1 MKIKLYNPT
10 EPQKDFYR
18 LVHDDKPFISCV
30 VAGRQTGKTF
40 FMQNDA
46 VMRALNN
53 PRHRMF
59 WVSPIQDQANK
70 VMKDVEAMFSGHQDL
85 WTQMV
90 KRFDRK
96 SNEMYFYNGSF
107 IKFRSADSGDNL
119 RGATLDYIYLDEA
132 AYMKL
137 DFINEVLLPMV
148 TRTNGRVCAA
158 STFNGPNWFYDW
170 YREGQM
176 ESSWDQIKSIKR
188 TYLDLKDPSVDK
200 TVLGIKKSMTRG
212 QFDQEF
218 LCKPVSAN
226 ALFSNIE
233 EAVSADIADTTSE
246 RIYIGMD
253 IGVAQDYTVLT
264 AMNELH
270 DVISIDRFNFK
281 EENMDSEE
289 FKQRIKDFYLHHDK
303 DGLLAAAY
311 FEINNND
318 LLFDDL
324 TDDDRLYKMVPFHTT
339 SKTKPIIVKNLIK
352 LFEERQIRIP
362 RNEDL
367 IKELYDFKSKRN
379 PITGNLQFSNTEGKH
394 DDMVM
399 SLAICAH
406 CVTEEQEGGVTM
418 FL

>member
-1 MKIKLYNPT
+1 MKLKLYNPT
-10 EPQKDFYR
+10 KPQVDFHT
-18 LVHDDKPFISCV
+18 LVHEDKPFISCI

-46 VMRALNN
+46 IMRALNN

-70 VMKDVEAMFSGHQDL
+70 VMKDIEAMFSKHQDL
-85 WTQMV
+85 WTQII
-90 KRFDRK
+90 KRYDRK
-96 SNEMYFYNGSF
+96 ANEMYFYNGSF

-148 TRTNGRVCAA
+148 TRTGGRVAA
-158 STFNGPNWFYDW
+158 SSTFNGPNWFYEW
-170 YREGQM
+170 YKEGQA
-176 ESSWDQIKSIKR
+176 EENWHQIKSLKR
-188 TYLDLKDPSVDK
+188 TYLDLNDPKVDA
-200 TVLGIKKSMTRG
+200 TVLGIKKSMTKG

-226 ALFSNIE
+226 ALFSNVE
-233 EAVSADIADTTSE
+233 EAID
-246 RIYIGMD
+246 RIGITEPYKRVYIGMD

-264 AMNELH
+264 AITE
-270 DVISIDRFNFK
+270 DYKVIAIDRFNFK

-289 FKQRIKDFYLHHDK
+289 FKQRIKDFYLHQDK
-303 DGLLAAAY
+303 EGKLAAAY
-311 FEINNND
+311 FEVNNND

-324 TDDDRLYKMVPFHTT
+324 TEDERLYKMIPFNTT
-339 SKTKPIIVKNLIK
+339 SKTKPLIVKNLMK
-352 LFEERQIRIP
+352 LFEDKLITVPNHTE
-362 RNEDL
+362 L

-399 SLAICAH
+399 SLAIAAYCAF
-406 CVTEEQEGGVTM
+406 EEQDGGVTM

>member
-1 MKIKLYNPT
+1 MQIKLYKPT
-10 EPQKDFYR
+10 EPQVDFHR
-18 LVHDDKPFISCV
+18 LVHEDSPFISCL

-40 FMQNDA
+40 FMQNDC

-53 PRHRMF
+53 PKHRMF

-70 VMKDVEAMFSGHQDL
+70 VMKDIEGMFSSHQDL
-85 WTQMV
+85 WTKII
-90 KRFDRK
+90 KRYDRK
-96 SNEMYFYNGSF
+96 ANEMYFYNGSF

-148 TRTNGRVCAA
+148 TRTGGKVSAA

-170 YREGQM
+170 YKEGQQ
-176 ESSWDQIKSIKR
+176 EENWEQIKSIKK
-188 TYLDLKDPSVDK
+188 TYLDLNDDNVAK
-200 TVLGIKKSMTRG
+200 TVLGIKKSMTKA

-226 ALFSNIE
+226 ALFSNVE
-233 EAVSADIADTTSE
+233 DAVVDKLDTRCE
-246 RIYIGMD
+246 RTYIGMD

-264 AMNELH
+264 AMS
-270 DVISIDRFNFK
+270 DDYRVIDIDRFNYK
-281 EENMDSEE
+281 EEGMDYEE
-289 FKQRIKDFYLHHDK
+289 FKERIKSFYLKHDRS
-303 DGLLAAAY
+303 LAAAY
-311 FEINNND
+311 FEVNNND

-324 TDDDRLYKMVPFHTT
+324 TDDDRLYKLIPFTT
-339 SKTKPIIVKNLIK
+339 SAQSKPEIIRNLIK
-352 LFEERQIRIP
+352 LFEDKVIKIP
-362 RNEDL
+362 KNTDL

-379 PITGNLQFSNTEGKH
+379 AITGNLQFSNTDGKH

-399 SLAICAH
+399 SLAICAY
-406 CVTEEQEGGVTM
+406 CAVEEQDGGVTL

>member
-1 MKIKLYNPT
+1 MQIKLYKPT
-10 EPQKDFYR
+10 EPQVDFHR
-18 LVHDDKPFISCV
+18 LVHDDSPFISCL

-40 FMQNDA
+40 YMQNDA

-53 PRHRMF
+53 PKHRMF

-70 VMKDVEAMFSGHQDL
+70 VMKDIEGMFSSHQDL
-85 WTQMV
+85 WTKII
-90 KRFDRK
+90 KRYDRK
-96 SNEMYFYNGSF
+96 ANEMYFYNGSF

-148 TRTNGRVCAA
+148 TRTGGKVSAA

-170 YREGQM
+170 YKEGQQ
-176 ESSWDQIKSIKR
+176 EENWEQIKSIKR
-188 TYLDLKDPSVDK
+188 TYLDLNDDNVAK
-200 TVLGIKKSMTRG
+200 TVLGIKKSMTKA

-226 ALFSNIE
+226 ALFSNVE
-233 EAVSADIADTTSE
+233 DAVVDKLDTRCE
-246 RIYIGMD
+246 RTYIGMD

-264 AMNELH
+264 AMS
-270 DVISIDRFNFK
+270 DDYRVIDIDRFNYK
-281 EENMDSEE
+281 EEGMDYEE
-289 FKQRIKDFYLHHDK
+289 FKERIKSLYLKHDRN
-303 DGLLAAAY
+303 LAAAY
-311 FEINNND
+311 FEVNNND

-324 TDDDRLYKMVPFHTT
+324 TDDDRLYKLIPFTT
-339 SKTKPIIVKNLIK
+339 SAQSKPEIIRNLIK
-352 LFEERQIRIP
+352 LFEDKVIKIP
-362 RNEDL
+362 KNTDL

-379 PITGNLQFSNTEGKH
+379 AITGNLQFSNTDGKH

-399 SLAICAH
+399 SLAICAY
-406 CVTEEQEGGVTM
+406 CAAEEQDGGVTL

>member
-1 MKIKLYNPT
+1 MQIKLYNPT

-18 LVHDDKPFISCV
+18 LIHEDKPFISCL

-53 PRHRMF
+53 PKHRMF

-70 VMKDVEAMFSGHQDL
+70 VMKDIEAMFSNYQDL
-85 WTQMV
+85 WTQIV
-90 KRFDRK
+90 KRYDRK
-96 SNEMYFYNGSF
+96 ANELYFYNGSF

-158 STFNGPNWFYDW
+158 STFNGPNWFYEW
-170 YREGQM
+170 YKDGQVEGNW
-176 ESSWDQIKSIKR
+176 EQIKSIKR
-188 TYLDLKDPSVDK
+188 TYLDLNDENVAK
-200 TVLGIKKSMTRG
+200 TVLGIKKSMTKA

-218 LCKPVSAN
+218 LCRPVSAN
-226 ALFSNIE
+226 ALFSNVE
-233 EAVSADIADTTSE
+233 DAVTEMRFANHE

-264 AMNELH
+264 AMTENYE
-270 DVISIDRFNFK
+270 VIDIDRFNYKEEGMNSDEFK
-281 EENMDSEE
+281 E
-289 FKQRIKDFYLHHDK
+289 RIKAFYLKHDEK
-303 DGLLAAAY
+303 LTAAY
-311 FEINNND
+311 FEVNNND
-318 LLFDDL
+318 LLFDDI
-324 TDDDRLYKMVPFHTT
+324 TEDDRMYKLIPFLTT
-339 SKTKPIIVKNLIK
+339 AQSKPEMIRNLIK
-352 LFEERQIRIP
+352 LFEEKKIKIP
-362 RNEDL
+362 KNDDL
-367 IKELYDFKSKRN
+367 VKELYDFKSKRN
-379 PITGNLQFSNTEGKH
+379 AITGNLQFSNTDGKH

-399 SLAICAH
+399 SLAIAAYCAR
-406 CVTEEQEGGVTM
+406 EEQDGGVTM

>member
-1 MKIKLYNPT
+1 MNLKLYNPT
-10 EPQKDFYR
+10 KPQVDFHK
-18 LVHDDKPFISCV
+18 LVHEDKPFISAI

-40 FMQNDA
+40 YMQNDA

-70 VMKDVEAMFSGHQDL
+70 VMKDIEAMFSKHQDL
-85 WTQMV
+85 WTQII
-90 KRFDRK
+90 KRYDRK
-96 SNEMYFYNGSF
+96 ANEMYFYNGSF

-148 TRTNGRVCAA
+148 TRTGGRVTAA
-158 STFNGPNWFYDW
+158 STFNGPNWFFDW
-170 YREGQM
+170 YKEGQ
-176 ESSWDQIKSIKR
+176 EQENWHQIKSIKR
-188 TYLDLKDPSVDK
+188 TYLDLNDPKVES
-200 TVLGIKKSMTRG
+200 TVLGIKKSMTKG

-226 ALFSNIE
+226 ALFSNVE
-233 EAVSADIADTTSE
+233 DAVSDDIDLRCE

-264 AMNELH
+264 AITE
-270 DVISIDRFNFK
+270 DYRVIGIDRFNFK

-303 DGLLAAAY
+303 EGKLAAAY
-311 FEINNND
+311 FEVNNND

-324 TDDDRLYKMVPFHTT
+324 TEDERMYKMIPFSTT
-339 SKTKPIIVKNLIK
+339 SKTKPLIVKNLMK
-352 LFEERQIRIP
+352 LFEDNLITIP
-362 RNEDL
+362 RNTEL
-367 IKELYDFKSKRN
+367 VKELYDFKSKRN

-399 SLAICAH
+399 SLAICAY
-406 CVTEEQEGGVTM
+406 CAFEEQDGGVTM

>member
-1 MKIKLYNPT
+1 MQIKLYKPT

-18 LVHDDKPFISCV
+18 LVHKDQPFISTI

-40 FMQNDA
+40 FMQNDI

-53 PRHRMF
+53 PKHRMF

-70 VMKDVEAMFSGHQDL
+70 VMKDIEAMFSGHQEL
-85 WTQMV
+85 WTQLV

-96 SNEMYFYNGSF
+96 ANEMYFYNGSF

-148 TRTNGRVCAA
+148 TRTNGRVCAS
-158 STFNGPNWFYDW
+158 STFNGPNWFYEW
-170 YREGQM
+170 YKNGQV
-176 ESSWDQIKSIKR
+176 ESNWKQIKSIKR
-188 TYLDLKDPSVDK
+188 TYLDLNDPNVES
-200 TVLGIKKSMTRG
+200 TVMGIRQSMTKS

-218 LCKPVSAN
+218 LCKPTSAN

-233 EAVSADIADTTSE
+233 ESVQGNKPEYE
-246 RIYIGMD
+246 RVYIGMD

-264 AMNELH
+264 A
-270 DVISIDRFNFK
+270 ISENYDIIGIDRFNFK
-281 EENMDSEE
+281 EEGMDSEE
-289 FKQRIKDFYLHHDK
+289 FKQRIKDFYLHYESEDK
-303 DGLLAAAY
+303 LYAAY
-311 FEINNND
+311 FEVNNND
-318 LLFDDL
+318 LLFNDL
-324 TDDDRLYKMVPFHTT
+324 TDDDRLFKMVPFSTT
-339 SKTKPIIVKNLIK
+339 SKSKPEMIKNLMK
-352 LFEERQIRIP
+352 LFEDRLITIP
-362 RNEDL
+362 NNDDL
-367 IKELYDFKSKRN
+367 IKELYDFRSKRN

-399 SLAICAH
+399 SLAIAAYCAR
-406 CVTEEQEGGVTM
+406 EEQDGGVTM

>member
-1 MKIKLYNPT
+1 MQIKLYKPT
-10 EPQKDFYR
+10 EPQVDFHR
-18 LVHDDKPFISCV
+18 LVHDDSPFISCL

-40 FMQNDA
+40 YMQNDA

-53 PRHRMF
+53 PKHRMF

-70 VMKDVEAMFSGHQDL
+70 VMKDIEGMFSSHQDL
-85 WTQMV
+85 WTKII
-90 KRFDRK
+90 KRYDRK
-96 SNEMYFYNGSF
+96 ANEMYFYNGSF

-148 TRTNGRVCAA
+148 TRTGGKVTAA

-170 YREGQM
+170 YKEGQQ
-176 ESSWDQIKSIKR
+176 EENWEQIKSIKR
-188 TYLDLKDPSVDK
+188 TYLDLDDDNVAK
-200 TVLGIKKSMTRG
+200 TVLGIKKSMTKA

-226 ALFSNIE
+226 ALFSNVE
-233 EAVSADIADTTSE
+233 DAVVDKLDTRCE
-246 RIYIGMD
+246 RTYIGMD

-264 AMNELH
+264 AMS
-270 DVISIDRFNFK
+270 DDYRVIDIDRFNYK
-281 EENMDSEE
+281 EEGMDYEE
-289 FKQRIKDFYLHHDK
+289 FKARIKSFYLKHDRN
-303 DGLLAAAY
+303 LAAAY
-311 FEINNND
+311 FEVNNND

-324 TDDDRLYKMVPFHTT
+324 TDDDRLYKLIPFTT
-339 SKTKPIIVKNLIK
+339 SAQSKPEIIRNLIK
-352 LFEERQIRIP
+352 LFEDKVIKIP
-362 RNEDL
+362 KNTDL

-379 PITGNLQFSNTEGKH
+379 AITGNLQFSNTDGKH

-399 SLAICAH
+399 SLAICAY
-406 CVTEEQEGGVTM
+406 CAAEEQDGGVTL

>member
-1 MKIKLYNPT
+1 MQIKLYKPT
-10 EPQKDFYR
+10 QPQVDFHK
-18 LVHDDKPFISCV
+18 LVHEDAPFISCL

-40 FMQNDA
+40 YMQNDA

-53 PRHRMF
+53 PKHRMF

-70 VMKDVEAMFSGHQDL
+70 VMKDIEGMFSSHQDL
-85 WTQMV
+85 WTKII
-90 KRFDRK
+90 KRYDRK
-96 SNEMYFYNGSF
+96 ANEMYFYNGSF

-148 TRTNGRVCAA
+148 TRTGGKVTAA

-170 YREGQM
+170 FKEGQQ
-176 ESSWDQIKSIKR
+176 EENWEQIKSIKR
-188 TYLDLKDPSVDK
+188 TYLDLNDDNVAK
-200 TVLGIKKSMTRG
+200 TVLGIKKSMTKA

-226 ALFSNIE
+226 ALFSNVE
-233 EAVSADIADTTSE
+233 DAVVDNLDTRCE
-246 RIYIGMD
+246 RVYIGMD

-264 AMNELH
+264 AMS
-270 DVISIDRFNFK
+270 DDYRIIDIDRFNYK
-281 EENMDSEE
+281 EEGMDYEE
-289 FKQRIKDFYLHHDK
+289 FKERIKSFYLKHDRN
-303 DGLLAAAY
+303 LAAAY
-311 FEINNND
+311 FEVNNND

-324 TDDDRLYKMVPFHTT
+324 TDDDRLYKLIPFTT
-339 SKTKPIIVKNLIK
+339 SAQSKPEIIRNLIK
-352 LFEERQIRIP
+352 LFEDKVIKIP
-362 RNEDL
+362 KNTDL

-379 PITGNLQFSNTEGKH
+379 AITGNLQFSNTDGKH

-399 SLAICAH
+399 SLAICAY
-406 CVTEEQEGGVTM
+406 CAVEEQDGGVTL

>member
-1 MKIKLYNPT
+1 MQIKLYKPT
-10 EPQKDFYR
+10 EPQVDFHR
-18 LVHDDKPFISCV
+18 LVHDDSPFISCL

-40 FMQNDA
+40 FMQNDC

-53 PRHRMF
+53 PKHRMF

-70 VMKDVEAMFSGHQDL
+70 VMKDIEGMFSSHQDL
-85 WTQMV
+85 WTKII
-90 KRFDRK
+90 KRYDRK
-96 SNEMYFYNGSF
+96 ANEMYFYNGSF

-148 TRTNGRVCAA
+148 TRTGGKVSAA

-170 YREGQM
+170 YKEGQQ
-176 ESSWDQIKSIKR
+176 EENWEQIKSIKR
-188 TYLDLKDPSVDK
+188 TYLDLNDDNVAK
-200 TVLGIKKSMTRG
+200 TVLGIKKSMTKA

-226 ALFSNIE
+226 ALFSNVE
-233 EAVSADIADTTSE
+233 DAVVDKLDTRCE
-246 RIYIGMD
+246 RTYIGMD

-264 AMNELH
+264 AMS
-270 DVISIDRFNFK
+270 DDYRVIDIDRFNYK
-281 EENMDSEE
+281 EDGMDYEE
-289 FKQRIKDFYLHHDK
+289 FKERIKSFYLKHDRN
-303 DGLLAAAY
+303 LAAAY
-311 FEINNND
+311 FEVNNND

-324 TDDDRLYKMVPFHTT
+324 TDDDRLYKLIPFTT
-339 SKTKPIIVKNLIK
+339 SAQSKPEIIRNLIK
-352 LFEERQIRIP
+352 LFEDKVIKIP
-362 RNEDL
+362 KNTDL

-379 PITGNLQFSNTEGKH
+379 AITGNLQFSNTDGKH

-399 SLAICAH
+399 SLAICAY
-406 CVTEEQEGGVTM
+406 CAAEEQDGGVTL

>member
-1 MKIKLYNPT
+1 MQIKLYNPT

-18 LVHDDKPFISCV
+18 LIHNDSPFISCL

-53 PRHRMF
+53 PKHRMF

-70 VMKDVEAMFSGHQDL
+70 VMKDIEAMFSNHQQL
-85 WTQMV
+85 WEQII
-90 KRFDRK
+90 KRYDRK

-132 AYMKL
+132 AYMRL

-148 TRTNGRVCAA
+148 TRTGGKVCAA
-158 STFNGPNWFYDW
+158 STFNGPNWFFDW
-170 YREGQM
+170 YKEGQL
-176 ESSWDQIKSIKR
+176 EENWEQIKSIKR
-188 TYLDLKDPSVDK
+188 TYLDLNDEDVAK
-200 TVLGIKKSMTRG
+200 TVLGIKKSMTKA

-226 ALFSNIE
+226 ALFSNVE
-233 EAVSADIADTTSE
+233 DAVVTQDVSTYE
-246 RIYIGMD
+246 RVYIGMD

-264 AMNELH
+264 AISE
-270 DVISIDRFNFK
+270 DYRVIAIDRFNFK
-281 EENMDSEE
+281 EEGMDAEE
-289 FKQRIKDFYLHHDK
+289 FKQRIKDFYLHYDQDSK
-303 DGLLAAAY
+303 LAACY
-311 FEINNND
+311 FEVNNND
-318 LLFDDL
+318 LLFDDI
-324 TDDDRLYKMVPFHTT
+324 TDDERLYKMIPFHTT
-339 SKTKPIIVKNLIK
+339 SKTKPLIIKNLMK
-352 LFEERQIRIP
+352 LFEDKQITIP
-362 RNEDL
+362 NHTEL
-367 IKELYDFKSKRN
+367 VKELYDFKSKRN

-399 SLAICAH
+399 SLAIAAYCA
-406 CVTEEQEGGVTM
+406 VEEQDGGVTM

>member
-1 MKIKLYNPT
+1 
-10 EPQKDFYR
+10 
-18 LVHDDKPFISCV
+18 
-30 VAGRQTGKTF
+30 
-40 FMQNDA
+40 MQNDA

-53 PRHRMF
+53 PKHRMF

-70 VMKDVEAMFSGHQDL
+70 VMKDIEGMFSSHQDL
-85 WTQMV
+85 WTKII
-90 KRFDRK
+90 KRYDRK
-96 SNEMYFYNGSF
+96 ANEMYFYNGSF

-148 TRTNGRVCAA
+148 TRTGGKVTAA

-170 YREGQM
+170 YKEGQQ
-176 ESSWDQIKSIKR
+176 EENWEQIKSIKR
-188 TYLDLKDPSVDK
+188 TYLDLDDDNVAK
-200 TVLGIKKSMTRG
+200 TVLGIKKSMTKA

-226 ALFSNIE
+226 ALFSNVE
-233 EAVSADIADTTSE
+233 DAVVDKLDTRCE
-246 RIYIGMD
+246 RTYIGMD

-264 AMNELH
+264 AMS
-270 DVISIDRFNFK
+270 DDYRVIDIDRFNYK
-281 EENMDSEE
+281 EEGMDYEE
-289 FKQRIKDFYLHHDK
+289 FKARIKSFYLKHDRN
-303 DGLLAAAY
+303 LAAAY
-311 FEINNND
+311 FEVNNND

-324 TDDDRLYKMVPFHTT
+324 TDDDRLYKLIPFTT
-339 SKTKPIIVKNLIK
+339 SAQSKPEIIRNLIK
-352 LFEERQIRIP
+352 LFEDKVIKIP
-362 RNEDL
+362 KNTDL

-379 PITGNLQFSNTEGKH
+379 AITGNLQFSNTDGKH

-399 SLAICAH
+399 SLAICAY
-406 CVTEEQEGGVTM
+406 CAAEEQDGGVTL

>member
-1 MKIKLYNPT
+1 MQIKLYTPT
-10 EPQKDFYR
+10 KPQVDFHK
-18 LVHDDKPFISCV
+18 LIHDDQPFISCI

-40 FMQNDA
+40 FMQNDC

-53 PRHRMF
+53 PKHRMF

-85 WTQMV
+85 WNQII
-90 KRFDRK
+90 KRYDRK
-96 SNEMYFYNGSF
+96 ANELYFYNGSF

-148 TRTNGRVCAA
+148 TRTNGNVCAA
-158 STFNGPNWFYDW
+158 STFNGPNWFYEW
-170 YREGQM
+170 YKDGQV
-176 ESSWDQIKSIKR
+176 EANQEQIKSIKR
-188 TYLDLKDPSVDK
+188 TYLDLGDDNVSK
-200 TVLGIKKSMTRG
+200 TVLGIKKSMTRA

-226 ALFSNIE
+226 TLFSNIE
-233 EAVSADIADTTSE
+233 EAMTLETPQYE
-246 RIYIGMD
+246 RVYIGMD

-264 AMNELH
+264 AITQDYEVV
-270 DVISIDRFNFK
+270 DIDRFNYK
-281 EENMDSEE
+281 EEGMNSDE
-289 FKQRIKDFYLHHDK
+289 FKDRIKGFYLKHDEK
-303 DGLLAAAY
+303 LAAAY
-311 FEINNND
+311 FELNNND
-318 LLFDDL
+318 LLFDDI
-324 TDDDRLYKMVPFHTT
+324 TDDDRMYKLIPFYTT
-339 SKTKPIIVKNLIK
+339 AQSKPEIVRNLVK
-352 LFEERQIRIP
+352 LFEEGVIKIP
-362 RNEDL
+362 KDDNL

-379 PITGNLQFSNTEGKH
+379 AITGNLQFSNTDGKH

-399 SLAICAH
+399 SLAIAAYCAR
-406 CVTEEQEGGVTM
+406 EEQDGGVTM

>member
-1 MKIKLYNPT
+1 MQIKLYKPT
-10 EPQKDFYR
+10 QPQVDFHK
-18 LVHDDKPFISCV
+18 LVHEDAPFISCL

-40 FMQNDA
+40 YMQNDA

-53 PRHRMF
+53 PKHRMF

-70 VMKDVEAMFSGHQDL
+70 VMKDIEGMFSSHQDL
-85 WTQMV
+85 WSKII
-90 KRFDRK
+90 KRYDRK
-96 SNEMYFYNGSF
+96 ANEMYFYNGSF

-148 TRTNGRVCAA
+148 TRTGGKVTAA

-170 YREGQM
+170 FKEGQQ
-176 ESSWDQIKSIKR
+176 EENWEQIKSIKR
-188 TYLDLKDPSVDK
+188 TYLDLNDDKVAK
-200 TVLGIKKSMTRG
+200 TVLGIKKSMTKA

-226 ALFSNIE
+226 ALFSNVE
-233 EAVSADIADTTSE
+233 DAVVDNIDTRCE
-246 RIYIGMD
+246 RVYIGMD

-264 AMNELH
+264 A
-270 DVISIDRFNFK
+270 ISDDYRVVDIDRFNYK
-281 EENMDSEE
+281 EEGMDYEE
-289 FKQRIKDFYLHHDK
+289 FKERIKAFYLKHDQY
-303 DGLLAAAY
+303 LAAAY
-311 FEINNND
+311 FEVNNND

-324 TDDDRLYKMVPFHTT
+324 TDDERLYKLIPFTT
-339 SKTKPIIVKNLIK
+339 SAQSKPEIIRNLIK
-352 LFEERQIRIP
+352 LFEDKMIKIP
-362 RNEDL
+362 KNTDL

-379 PITGNLQFSNTEGKH
+379 AITGNLQFSNTDGKH

-399 SLAICAH
+399 SLAICAY
-406 CVTEEQEGGVTM
+406 CAVEEQDGGVTL

>member
-1 MKIKLYNPT
+1 MQIKLYKPT
-10 EPQKDFYR
+10 QPQVDFHK
-18 LVHDDKPFISCV
+18 LVHEDAPFISCL

-40 FMQNDA
+40 YMQNDA

-53 PRHRMF
+53 PKHRMF

-70 VMKDVEAMFSGHQDL
+70 VMKDIEGMFSSHQDL
-85 WTQMV
+85 WTKII
-90 KRFDRK
+90 KRYDRK
-96 SNEMYFYNGSF
+96 ANEMYFYNGSF

-148 TRTNGRVCAA
+148 TRTGGKVTAA

-170 YREGQM
+170 FKEGQQ
-176 ESSWDQIKSIKR
+176 EENWEQIKSIKR
-188 TYLDLKDPSVDK
+188 TYLDLNDDKVAK
-200 TVLGIKKSMTRG
+200 TVLGIKKSMTKA

-226 ALFSNIE
+226 ALFSNVEDAI
-233 EAVSADIADTTSE
+233 VDNIDTRCE
-246 RIYIGMD
+246 RVYIGMD

-264 AMNELH
+264 A
-270 DVISIDRFNFK
+270 ISDDYRVVDIDRFNYK
-281 EENMDSEE
+281 EEGMDYEE
-289 FKQRIKDFYLHHDK
+289 FKERIKAFYLKHDQY
-303 DGLLAAAY
+303 LAAAY
-311 FEINNND
+311 FEVNNND

-324 TDDDRLYKMVPFHTT
+324 TDDDRLYKLIPFTT
-339 SKTKPIIVKNLIK
+339 SAQSKPEIIRNLIK
-352 LFEERQIRIP
+352 LFEDKVIKIP
-362 RNEDL
+362 KNTDL

-379 PITGNLQFSNTEGKH
+379 AITGNLQFSNTDGKH

-399 SLAICAH
+399 SLAICAY
-406 CVTEEQEGGVTM
+406 CAVEEQDGGVTL

>member
-1 MKIKLYNPT
+1 MQIKLYKPT
-10 EPQKDFYR
+10 EPQVDFHR
-18 LVHDDKPFISCV
+18 LVHDDSPFISCL

-40 FMQNDA
+40 FMQNDC

-53 PRHRMF
+53 PKHRMF

-70 VMKDVEAMFSGHQDL
+70 VMKDIEGMFSSHQDL
-85 WTQMV
+85 WTKII
-90 KRFDRK
+90 KRYDRK
-96 SNEMYFYNGSF
+96 ANEMYFYNGSF

-148 TRTNGRVCAA
+148 TRTGGKVSAA

-170 YREGQM
+170 YKEGQQ
-176 ESSWDQIKSIKR
+176 EENWEQIKSIKR
-188 TYLDLKDPSVDK
+188 TYLDLNDDNVAK
-200 TVLGIKKSMTRG
+200 TVLGIKKSMTKA

-226 ALFSNIE
+226 ALFSNVE
-233 EAVSADIADTTSE
+233 DAVVDKLDTRCE
-246 RIYIGMD
+246 RTYIGMD

-264 AMNELH
+264 AMS
-270 DVISIDRFNFK
+270 DDYRVIDIDRFNYK
-281 EENMDSEE
+281 EEGMDYEE
-289 FKQRIKDFYLHHDK
+289 FKARIKSFYLKHDNN
-303 DGLLAAAY
+303 LAAAY
-311 FEINNND
+311 FEVNNND

-324 TDDDRLYKMVPFHTT
+324 TDDDRLYKLIPFTT
-339 SKTKPIIVKNLIK
+339 SAQSKPEIIRNLIK
-352 LFEERQIRIP
+352 LFEDKVIKIP
-362 RNEDL
+362 KNTDL

-379 PITGNLQFSNTEGKH
+379 AITGNLQFSNTDGKH

-399 SLAICAH
+399 SLAICAY
-406 CVTEEQEGGVTM
+406 CAVEEQDGGVTL

>member
-1 MKIKLYNPT
+1 MQIKLYKPT
-10 EPQKDFYR
+10 EPQVDLHR
-18 LVHDDKPFISCV
+18 LVHDDSPFISCL

-40 FMQNDA
+40 FMQNDC

-53 PRHRMF
+53 PKHRMF

-70 VMKDVEAMFSGHQDL
+70 VMKDIEGMFSSHQDL
-85 WTQMV
+85 WTKII
-90 KRFDRK
+90 KRYDRK
-96 SNEMYFYNGSF
+96 ANEMYFYNGSF

-148 TRTNGRVCAA
+148 TRTGGKVSAA

-170 YREGQM
+170 YKEGQQ
-176 ESSWDQIKSIKR
+176 EENWEQIKSIKR
-188 TYLDLKDPSVDK
+188 TYLDLNDDNVAK
-200 TVLGIKKSMTRG
+200 TVLGIKKSMTKA

-226 ALFSNIE
+226 ALFSNVE
-233 EAVSADIADTTSE
+233 DAVVDKLDTRCE
-246 RIYIGMD
+246 RTYIGMD

-264 AMNELH
+264 AMS
-270 DVISIDRFNFK
+270 DDYRVIDIERFNYK
-281 EENMDSEE
+281 EEGMDYEE
-289 FKQRIKDFYLHHDK
+289 FKARIKSFYLKHDNN
-303 DGLLAAAY
+303 LAAAY
-311 FEINNND
+311 FEVNNND

-324 TDDDRLYKMVPFHTT
+324 TDDDRLYKLIPFTT
-339 SKTKPIIVKNLIK
+339 SAQSKPEIIRNLIK
-352 LFEERQIRIP
+352 LFEDKVIKIP
-362 RNEDL
+362 KNTDL

-379 PITGNLQFSNTEGKH
+379 AITGNLQFSNTDGKH

-399 SLAICAH
+399 SLAICAY
-406 CVTEEQEGGVTM
+406 CAVEEQDGGVTL